1 MECTKKSVYTIVNAD
16 TLKRPLFRRI
26 GVAFVNSDQ
35 SLSVLLDAFP
45 LNGRLHIRD
54 EYPKRV
60 DNAPRETTP
69 LELLAS
75 GEGS

>member
-54 EYPKRV
+54 ESPRV
-60 DNAPRETTP
+60 SGGEPAKESKSA
-69 LELLAS
+69 LLVS
-75 GEGS
+75 GESR